1 MKRYL
6 LFWALLT
13 GLIILAVAVFN
24 LVVDPYGL
32 FRLVD
37 RPGFNSIKPK
47 AGTHG
52 AMAKAYQVLRVQ
64 PRGLILGNSRAE
76 VGLDPE
82 HPAWP
87 QNARPV
93 FNLALPGTGTQTTL
107 NYLQHALANS
117 KNAGVPKLEL
127 VVWGIDFM
135 DFLVDA
141 AVPPPSS
148 QMVKKDLR
156 LLVTSDGSRNP
167 ERPVQQLRD
176 YTESTLT
183 LAAFLDSVDTLA
195 NRRNPYS
202 EDLTPLG
209 FNPMR
214 DYLKIT
220 ADEGYRAVFRQKDI
234 ENVKA
239 YLRRPKDIFDASG
252 QSSPAL
258 ADLRQIVNLCRK
270 NRIPLHLVIYPYHA
284 HLMEIIHITGH
295 WPAFEAWKRAVAQV
309 AGEGKLNTES
319 TVLLWDFSGFSEI
332 TSETIPDSKDRRTTM
347 RWYWEAGHF
356 KRELGDLILN
366 RIFAPTDAHDGFGV
380 LLNRAN
386 VDAQIATLNSQ
397 ETANRHKHPQD
408 VEELENIA
416 VQMRAQQ
423 QKR

>member
-13 GLIILAVAVFN
+13 GLIILAVAMFN

-52 AMAKAYQVLRVQ
+52 AMAKAYQVLRVR
-64 PRGLILGNSRAE
+64 PRGLILGNSRSE

-82 HPAWP
+82 YSAWP
-87 QNARPV
+87 QNARPL
-93 FNLALPGTGTQTTL
+93 FNLGLPGTGTQTTL
-107 NYLQHALANS
+107 NYLQHVLANS

-141 AVPPPSS
+141 TAPPPSS
-148 QMVKKDLR
+148 QKVNKDLR

-176 YTESTLT
+176 YAESTLT
-183 LAAFLDSVDTLA
+183 LAAFLDSVNTLA
-195 NRRNPYS
+195 NSRNAYA

-252 QSSPAL
+252 HSSPAL
-258 ADLRQIVNLCRK
+258 TDLRQVVNLCRE

-284 HLMEIIHITGH
+284 HLMEIIRITGH
-295 WPAFEAWKRAVAQV
+295 WPAFEAWKRAVTQV
-309 AGEGKLNTES
+309 AEEGKLNTNN
-319 TVLLWDFSGFSEI
+319 TVFLWDFSGFNEL
-332 TSETIPDSKDRRTTM
+332 TREPIPDNKDRQTAM

-366 RIFAPTDAHDGFGV
+366 RIFVPADVHDGFGV

-397 ETANRHKHPQD
+397 ETDYRDKHPQD
-408 VEELENIA
+408 VDELDSIA
-416 VQMRAQQ
+416 SQMTAQQ